1 MCLFILLL
9 AYCSLCFFFIYFFQL
24 FSCPRSFFFFFL
36 MIRRPPRSTLFPYTT
51 LFRSRVVS
59 SAPRPGG
66 ARAGAGIPRRD
77 RRSPGAR
84 DRGEHLHHRQDHGA
98 LLVPRRRRR
107 DAPGARRGAG
117 GRPAGAPVQAHRVTP
132 RGVVARRARQVRL
145 LATDVDGVLTDGR
158 MVLSERGD
166 ELKSFNSR
174 DGVAVAL
181 AKRGG
186 LRTAFVTGEKS
197 AVAQARGDKLGVD
210 AVVLGA
216 RRKGDVL
223 EDLCA
228 QFGLPLDASAYSGD
242 ALPDVPALH

>member
-1 MCLFILLL
+1 
-9 AYCSLCFFFIYFFQL
+9 
-24 FSCPRSFFFFFL
+24 
-36 MIRRPPRSTLFPYTT
+36 
-51 LFRSRVVS
+51 
-59 SAPRPGG
+59 
-66 ARAGAGIPRRD
+66 
-77 RRSPGAR
+77 
-84 DRGEHLHHRQDHGA
+84 
-98 LLVPRRRRR
+98 
-107 DAPGARRGAG
+107 
-117 GRPAGAPVQAHRVTP
+117 
-132 RGVVARRARQVRL
+132 
-145 LATDVDGVLTDGR
+145 

-228 QFGLPLDASAYSGD
+228 QFGLPLDASAYIGD
-242 ALPDVPALH
+242 DLLDVPALQRAGLAIAVADAAPEVIAIAHIVTRARGGQGALRECVELILRAQGAWAATVEAYITEHGGRPRPAR